1 MFVYNSDVKL
11 EDLGAGVSR
20 KIMAYSD
27 NVMSVEVYF
36 EEGAIGAMHNH
47 PHEQITYV
55 LSGEFEFTIG
65 EETKIVKAG
74 DALYK
79 VPNVMHGC
87 VCLKK
92 GVLLDTFAPMRE
104 DFVNQA
110 PGKDGY

>member
-1 MFVYNSDVKL
+1 MFVYNQNVEL

-36 EEGAIGAMHNH
+36 EEGAVGAMHNH

-65 EETKIVKAG
+65 DETKVVKAG

-79 VPNVMHGC
+79 VPNIMHGC

-92 GVLLDTFAPMRE
+92 GVLLDTFTPMRE
-104 DFVNQA
+104 DFVKQ
-110 PGKDGY
+110 

>member
-1 MFVYNSDVKL
+1 MFVYNSDVEL
-11 EDLGAGVSR
+11 EDLGDGVSR

-36 EEGAIGAMHNH
+36 EEGAVGAMHNH

-65 EETKIVKAG
+65 DETKIVKAG

-79 VPNVMHGC
+79 VPHVMHGC

-92 GVLLDTFAPMRE
+92 GTLLDTFAPMRE
-104 DFVNQA
+104 DFIKQ
-110 PGKDGY
+110 

>member
-1 MFVYNSDVKL
+1 MFVYNKDVQL
-11 EDLGAGVSR
+11 EDLGEGVSR

-36 EEGAIGAMHNH
+36 EEGAVGAMHNH

-65 EETKIVKAG
+65 DETKIVKAG

-79 VPNVMHGC
+79 VPNIMHGC
-87 VCLKK
+87 VCTKK

-104 DFVNQA
+104 DFVAQ
-110 PGKDGY
+110 

>member
-1 MFVYNSDVKL
+1 MFVYNKNVEL

-36 EEGAIGAMHNH
+36 EEGAVGAMHNH

-65 EETKIVKAG
+65 DETKLVKAG

-79 VPNVMHGC
+79 VPNIMHGC

-104 DFVNQA
+104 DFVKQ
-110 PGKDGY
+110 